1 MQGRELV
8 PGACAFFFFSQAAT
22 SLSSTPDPH
31 SLTRS
36 LSCLLSCQVIMPAV
50 HCDRSNDIYV
60 SSYSTLHGVAPKGK
74 WVVVASTRVE
84 GATDGLEA
92 LAIAKRE
99 LASVLPLLKP
109 TRKLLAEVVP
119 YHEPR
124 DDVPERLL
132 VLSSSDETTDFDS
145 VEEEVAELFER
156 ITGEPPV
163 NIRPRPR
170 G

>member
-1 MQGRELV
+1 
-8 PGACAFFFFSQAAT
+8 
-22 SLSSTPDPH
+22 
-31 SLTRS
+31 
-36 LSCLLSCQVIMPAV
+36 MPAV

-92 LAIAKRE
+92 LAVAKRE

>member
-1 MQGRELV
+1 M
-8 PGACAFFFFSQAAT
+8 SQSA
-22 SLSSTPDPH
+22 
-31 SLTRS
+31 
-36 LSCLLSCQVIMPAV
+36 
-50 HCDRSNDIYV
+50 
-60 SSYSTLHGVAPKGK
+60 YS
-74 WVVVASTRVE
+74 
-84 GATDGLEA
+84 
-92 LAIAKRE
+92 E

-124 DDVPERLL
+124 DDVPERLV

>member
-1 MQGRELV
+1 M
-8 PGACAFFFFSQAAT
+8 
-22 SLSSTPDPH
+22 
-31 SLTRS
+31 
-36 LSCLLSCQVIMPAV
+36 
-50 HCDRSNDIYV
+50 
-60 SSYSTLHGVAPKGK
+60 
-74 WVVVASTRVE
+74 
-84 GATDGLEA
+84 
-92 LAIAKRE
+92 
-99 LASVLPLLKP
+99 
-109 TRKLLAEVVP
+109 VP
-119 YHEPR
+119 YHELR